1 MIFRTKFLFAA
12 IAAALFMPVTPLR
25 AGDLDSTLA
34 RMDKAALGFT
44 GLTADIK
51 SVSHTFIIKDTT
63 EETGRMTLQRPKP
76 RQMQMLV
83 EFTTPAP
90 RAVAFAG
97 RKVQMYYPKMNTV
110 QEYDLGKQAALIDQF
125 LLLGFGGSGKDLSRS
140 YQVKAMGQEK
150 VNGVSA
156 TRLVLTP
163 KTAKVR
169 ESIKSVEIWVPD
181 GEAYPIR
188 QKFVEPSDDFT
199 EVTYRGIKVNPGL
212 TPAHLKLE
220 LPAGVKREYPQK

>member
-1 MIFRTKFLFAA
+1 MVVAMVLP
-12 IAAALFMPVTPLR
+12 AAAASEKEIL
-25 AGDLDSTLA
+25 S
-34 RMDKAALGFT
+34 RMDAAAPGFK
-44 GLTADIK
+44 GMTADITRVKFTSILNDRSEEIGTMSILRSGK
-51 SVSHTFIIKDTT
+51 SLRAKIVI
-63 EETGRMTLQRPKP
+63 EKP
-76 RQMQMLV
+76 N
-83 EFTTPAP
+83 A
-90 RAVAFAG
+90 RAVSFEG
-97 RKVQMYYPKMNTV
+97 EQVEVFYPKINTV
-110 QEYDLGKQAALIDQF
+110 QVFDIGKNRGLIDQF

-140 YQVKAMGQEK
+140 YQVKSMGQEK

>member
-1 MIFRTKFLFAA
+1 MRKLVCALA
-12 IAAALFMPVTPLR
+12 VALAMVVAMVLPAAAASEKEIL
-25 AGDLDSTLA
+25 S
-34 RMDKAALGFT
+34 RMDAAAPGFK
-44 GLTADIK
+44 GMTADITRVKFTSILNDRSEEIGTMSILRSGK
-51 SVSHTFIIKDTT
+51 SLRAKIVI
-63 EETGRMTLQRPKP
+63 EKP
-76 RQMQMLV
+76 N
-83 EFTTPAP
+83 A
-90 RAVAFAG
+90 RAVSFEG
-97 RKVQMYYPKMNTV
+97 EQVEVFYPKINTV
-110 QEYDLGKQAALIDQF
+110 QVFDIGKNRGLIDQF

-140 YQVKAMGQEK
+140 YQVKSMGQEK

>member
-1 MIFRTKFLFAA
+1 MVVAMVLP
-12 IAAALFMPVTPLR
+12 AAAASEKEIL
-25 AGDLDSTLA
+25 S
-34 RMDKAALGFT
+34 RMDAAAPGFK
-44 GLTADIK
+44 GMTADITRVKFTSILNDRSEEIGTMSILRSGK
-51 SVSHTFIIKDTT
+51 SLRAKIVI
-63 EETGRMTLQRPKP
+63 EKP
-76 RQMQMLV
+76 N
-83 EFTTPAP
+83 A
-90 RAVAFAG
+90 RAVSFEG
-97 RKVQMYYPKMNTV
+97 EQVEVFYPKINTV
-110 QEYDLGKQAALIDQF
+110 QVFDIGKNRGLIDQF